1 MHAHPQLAHARRM
14 QAALAAIDQALNA
27 HMAGDTP
34 QALALYRRHVAAFE
48 TAYRQAVTLAR
59 DTGGDPVLAVIGREF
74 ADFWRQ
80 SQAFLARRH
89 SKVARLWQL
98 YATTLAPAILV
109 LQRRCEDLA
118 AESLLREV
126 APWANPAF

>member
-80 SQAFLARRH
+80 SQA
-89 SKVARLWQL
+89 
-98 YATTLAPAILV
+98 ILV